1 MARQALHSCPRG
13 KGHVHPH
20 LPDPRQLP
28 QHQAIHSCLSRERAA
43 APGADV
49 PAVGDPWE
57 GGAAQSQV
65 LPVAPALQGEHELTR
80 SWDTCPT
87 CWAGLEDRTAEMLLC
102 HPPGS
107 CVTCWHGRRNQR
119 SLERLWQPSASS
131 ILGMM
136 SHVTALIGFVCF
148 EVTGHRDI
156 AGAAYGA
163 NSLGSWVSLP
173 VSTCWNAAGG
183 GSPLEKPKTS
193 VLE

>member
-1 MARQALHSCPRG
+1 
-13 KGHVHPH
+13 
-20 LPDPRQLP
+20 
-28 QHQAIHSCLSRERAA
+28 
-43 APGADV
+43 
-49 PAVGDPWE
+49 
-57 GGAAQSQV
+57 
-65 LPVAPALQGEHELTR
+65 
-80 SWDTCPT
+80 
-87 CWAGLEDRTAEMLLC
+87 MLLC

-107 CVTCWHGRRNQR
+107 CVTCWHGRRSQR

-136 SHVTALIGFVCF
+136 SRVTALIGFVCF

-173 VSTCWNAAGG
+173 VSICWNAAGG
-183 GSPLEKPKTS
+183 GNPLEKPKTS